1 MKIKSRIGVW
11 CVPAIVAASLL
22 LFGTSIGA
30 DDSQRY
36 LENFKV
42 FEPAKP
48 LLDPDIQIK
57 AEFVKGKGA
66 RIGHVQKI
74 QGKVY
79 VIHKGEK
86 VAYVLKKKLPLFT
99 GDTLITEK
107 RSRVNAAMNDKSVF
121 AVAPLSKLVIDK
133 SVYDPEKN
141 TRNSLMSVLWGQ
153 VRFIADKVAGKP
165 NFTVKTKTAVCGVR
179 GSDFAISV
187 GPAGENTSSMQKQR
201 NFFADLFLVK
211 EAHAF
216 VPGVLMTTVV
226 TGSATTVGFAGTV
239 GAMQVVGANSLCAAV
254 AGVTAV
260 APVAIGAAAASA
272 VLNSVGPG
280 LATLSMPPEYQ

>member
-1 MKIKSRIGVW
+1 MKIKNRVGIW
-11 CVPAIVAASLL
+11 CLPAIVAVSLL
-22 LFGTSIGA
+22 LFGTSVGA
-30 DDSQRY
+30 DNSQRY
-36 LENFKV
+36 LKNFKV

-57 AEFVKGKGA
+57 PEFVEGKGA
-66 RIGHVQKI
+66 WIGHIQKI

-121 AVAPLSKLVIDK
+121 ALAPLSKLVIDK

-187 GPAGENTSSMQKQR
+187 GPAGKNTSSISKR
-201 NFFADLFLVK
+201 NFFADLFLIR

-216 VPGVLMTTVV
+216 LPMALVTTVV
-226 TGSATTVGFAGTV
+226 TGPATTVGFAGTV
-239 GAMQVVGANSLCAAV
+239 GAVQVVGASSLCAAV
-254 AGVTAV
+254 AGATAIT
-260 APVAIGAAAASA
+260 PVVIGAAAASA
-272 VLNSVGPG
+272 VLSSVGPG
-280 LATLSMPPEYQ
+280 LATLSMPPEYE

>member
-1 MKIKSRIGVW
+1 M
-11 CVPAIVAASLL
+11 L
-22 LFGTSIGA
+22 LFGTSVDA
-30 DDSQRY
+30 DNSQRY
-36 LENFKV
+36 LKKFKV

-48 LLDPDIQIK
+48 LLAPDIQVK
-57 AEFVKGKGA
+57 PEFVKGKGA
-66 RIGHVQKI
+66 LIGHVQKI

-121 AVAPLSKLVIDK
+121 ALAPLSKLVIDK
-133 SVYDPEKN
+133 SVYDAEKN

-153 VRFIADKVAGKP
+153 VRFIVDKVAGKP

-187 GPAGENTSSMQKQR
+187 GPAGENTSSIPKR
-201 NFFADLFLVK
+201 DFFADLFLIR
-211 EAHAF
+211 EAHGGSRICAGGFGDYCRYRTGHHCWFCRHGWCNAGRWSKF
-216 VPGVLMTTVV
+216 VMCCSGRRN
-226 TGSATTVGFAGTV
+226 SDCACSDRRCR
-239 GAMQVVGANSLCAAV
+239 SLCGSGFSRTR
-254 AGVTAV
+254 AG
-260 APVAIGAAAASA
+260 
-272 VLNSVGPG
+272 N
-280 LATLSMPPEYQ
+280 PEYAAGI

>member
-1 MKIKSRIGVW
+1 MKIKNRRGIW
-11 CVPAIVAASLL
+11 CILVIVSASML
-22 LFGTSIGA
+22 LFGTSVDA
-30 DDSQRY
+30 DNFQRY
-36 LENFKV
+36 LKNFKV
-42 FEPAKP
+42 FEPVKP
-48 LLDPDIQIK
+48 LLDQDIQIK
-57 AEFVKGKGA
+57 PEFVEGKGV

-107 RSRVNAAMNDKSVF
+107 RSRVNAAMNDKSIF
-121 AVAPLSKLVIDK
+121 ALAPLSKLVIDK
-133 SVYDPEKN
+133 SVYDAEKN

-153 VRFIADKVAGKP
+153 VRFIADKVTGKP

-187 GPAGENTSSMQKQR
+187 GPAGENTSSISKR
-201 NFFADLFLVK
+201 DFFTDLFLIR

-216 VPGVLMTTVV
+216 VPAVLVTTVV
-226 TGSATTVGFAGTV
+226 TGPATTVGFAGTV
-239 GAMQVVGANSLCAAV
+239 GAAQVVGASSLCVAV
-254 AGVTAV
+254 AGATAI

-272 VLNSVGPG
+272 VLSSVGPG
-280 LATLSMPPEYQ
+280 LATLSMPPEYE